1 MQAQQVAGITVE
13 EDEVE
18 QNDSPMVSDEEDG
31 AEGDDPV
38 VSAGDEESED
48 GADAGSAEEGSE
60 QERVASGARA
70 EASGSARP
78 ATNLSGRMQQDT
90 GADAELQVAPLR
102 HSPQRP
108 EQAALFNI

>member
-18 QNDSPMVSDEEDG
+18 QNDSPMVSDEEDS

-38 VSAGDEESED
+38 VSDGDDEGED
-48 GADAGSAEEGSE
+48 GADAGSAEDEPE

-70 EASGSARP
+70 EASGRARP
-78 ATNLSGRMQQDT
+78 AAVLSGGMQQGT

-108 EQAALFNI
+108 KQAALLHI